1 MNKEQLEAVTS
12 DAVSKLAARVGPGAN
27 VIVMVLDASNPE
39 APYMI
44 ERHGSP
50 LGLIWLLRV
59 GSRIIEEK
67 ILPKPTISR
76 EDL

>member
-1 MNKEQLEAVTS
+1 MNKEQLEAVAS
-12 DAVSKLAARVGPGAN
+12 DAVSKLSEKIGSGAQI
-27 VIVMVLDASNPE
+27 IVMVMDVLNPE

-59 GSRIIEEK
+59 GSRIVEDK
-67 ILPKPTISR
+67 ILPKPTIDR
-76 EDL
+76 ED